1 MPNVIFS
8 HTLTVVASLVLLAI
22 AGAGVAEACPLATDS
37 KGNYWPA
44 ENIRC
49 LRQAAEQGDILS
61 QHSLGMEYFVGDET
75 SQDYGEAAKWFLRSA
90 DQGNPASQFMLSAM
104 YVKGEGV
111 PKDIVQA
118 YMWLILSSAQGIA
131 QARDARDVLAEKMTT
146 AQIIEAQKL
155 AREWKPKAER

>member
-1 MPNVIFS
+1 MPNLIPLRAALAV
-8 HTLTVVASLVLLAI
+8 SLMFVAI
-22 AGAGVAEACPLATDS
+22 AGARVAEACPLATDS
-37 KGNYWPA
+37 KGNYSPA

-49 LRQAAEQGDILS
+49 LRQAAEQGDFLS
-61 QHSLGMEYFVGDET
+61 QHSLGMEYFVGDDT
-75 SQDYGEAAKWFLRSA
+75 PQDYGEAAKWFHRSA

-118 YMWLILSSAQGIA
+118 YMWLILSAAQGVA
-131 QARDARDVLAEKMTT
+131 QATWARDVLAEKMTT

-155 AREWKPKAER
+155 AREWKPKPER